1 MRPQDVVG
9 GPTVFGN
16 SRLPVGGVRDEHHVA
31 GSSTSVATSLV
42 QQLADVVNRRRSPGP
57 PSAQVPAFRPSERG

>member
-16 SRLPVGGVRDEHHVA
+16 SRLPVGGGRDEHHVA
-31 GSSTSVATSLV
+31 GFGEGAAARPWCSKSL
-42 QQLADVVNRRRSPGP
+42 RW
-57 PSAQVPAFRPSERG
+57 